1 MVPNLRHEDQNGEDL
16 WLCGTAIPRSQGAC
30 EHTLCSNDR
39 SGNDGSCLPLVL
51 VRDLHTDGRFRS
63 RPYCR
68 PGSPAKF
75 YAGVPIRTRR
85 DINIGVLC
93 VLSPD
98 PVEWNEYKAGVMRNL
113 SRTIMERLEA
123 ARAKVANRRG
133 ERMNRGIGSFVEGRS
148 TITGWKPGPI
158 GGAFKD
164 SIKCEGALNTKQ
176 QDLRREEK
184 RLANAAAEADRRSFP
199 FPQMIPGVGAGTFVP
214 AISTGRRLS
223 RDTIASIREPT
234 IRQVFSSATNI
245 IRESLEVEGCVF
257 LDAAVGSFRPAQA
270 TGNAAAKGHSRTGGN
285 GLSDFSSSSD
295 EGNDTDSSLSPDEA
309 PGQKCQVLGFS
320 TTDSA
325 SIDGVQ
331 DSLPHR
337 SMQEKFLNSL
347 LRRYPIGHI
356 FAFGPEGEL
365 QSSDS
370 SEDASS
376 GGSQAANSPVGI
388 PNAARAPTAPPTPET
403 SDPEPLLKGG
413 LRRKLPKQADEG
425 AHLLKAFPGAR
436 SVAFVPVW
444 DSRKDRWCAGGFI
457 YTLSPNR
464 AFTTEGD
471 LSYLRAFGTLA
482 MAETLR
488 CETMMSEKAKTDALA
503 SLSHEMRSPLRK

>member
-1 MVPNLRHEDQNGEDL
+1 M

-39 SGNDGSCLPLVL
+39 SGNDGSNMSLVL

-93 VLSPD
+93 VLSPY
-98 PVEWNEYKAGVMRNL
+98 PVEWNEYKTGTMRNL

-148 TITGWKPGPI
+148 TITGWKPGPSA
-158 GGAFKD
+158 GAFKD
-164 SIKCEGALNTKQ
+164 NIKGEGALNMKQ
-176 QDLRREEK
+176 QDLCHEDE
-184 RLANAAAEADRRSFP
+184 RLTNAAAEADSGSFP
-199 FPQMIPGVGAGTFVP
+199 FPQMIPGADLGTFVP
-214 AISTGRRLS
+214 TVSRGRRLS
-223 RDTIASIREPT
+223 RDTISSVREPT

-257 LDAAVGSFRPAQA
+257 LDAAVGSFRPAQSA
-270 TGNAAAKGHSRTGGN
+270 TTDAAKGHSRTGGN
-285 GLSDFSSSSD
+285 AQSDLSSSSD
-295 EGNDTDSSLSPDEA
+295 EGHGTDSSISPDEG
-309 PGQKCQVLGFS
+309 PEQRCQVLGFS

-325 SIDGVQ
+325 SIDGAH

-337 SMQEKFLNSL
+337 SIQEKFLNSL
-347 LRRYPIGHI
+347 LRRYPTGHI
-356 FAFGPEGEL
+356 FVFGAEGEL

-370 SEDASS
+370 SEYASS
-376 GGSQAANSPVGI
+376 GGSQAADSPIGA
-388 PNAARAPTAPPTPET
+388 PKAPRAPVAPPTPDT
-403 SDPEPLLKGG
+403 SDPELVLKGG
-413 LRRKLPKQADEG
+413 LRRKLPRQADEG

-464 AFTTEGD
+464 SFTTEGD

-488 CETMMSEKAKTDALA
+488 CETMMSEKAKTDALG
-503 SLSHEMRSPLRK
+503 SLSHEMRSPLRE